1 MGESERERLN
11 WEVSQ
16 LRTELQ
22 STRDM
27 VPRSVVEEAHMK
39 IDAVESEREKLTV
52 EVSQLRAELQRSGEI
67 HARDA
72 ADRIRH
78 MEAERERLTV
88 KVADLGNEVE
98 TLLRADAARLD
109 EIQDLKFEKDRLND
123 EVVDLTQA
131 NAQSLAAVEEARI
144 TIHELEREREQ
155 RQAEVIDLRNDL
167 VQIRNSDDVRG
178 HIENLEY
185 ENDRLAVEVAG
196 LRDTLKEMQ
205 GRIDA
210 RRRATVEVTQML
222 APAQQMFLDNYF
234 QCAGQFGYKDYMPQ
248 IKPIFA
254 NLESQT
260 CAEGTVIMRQ
270 GDPSENAII
279 ISEGSL
285 RVFVN
290 GHHVRTLGLGV
301 CIGERGLMDGEVR
314 SATVEVASDKASF
327 WIIEKEA
334 LLELEEMRLRATIR
348 ALRDLGLPILQ
359 DVSEADIIGIVRKA
373 KMRSHWQGATVARQ
387 GEPASNLYVVIVGTL
402 RMEIDG
408 AWVQNL
414 DGGNYFGDREMIYGE
429 DHLATVVVESETAL
443 LCEISKQMFLDLTH
457 GPLRNT
463 LAGMRERRVPGFQN
477 LSDEVISSFIEASE
491 LKSYVRGELIFQ
503 EGARG
508 DEFFIIDNGTLMMSS
523 RGQANRMMEAGDFFG
538 ENCAVFDEATRES
551 TVEVLSDKADIWAID
566 KRHLQEVLRP
576 DNALKSEF
584 KNWHARQSRIEQ
596 KRSVFQVPENLDRS
610 VEQGPQHRPSTQ
622 FPPQKELVPHDLSKL
637 ALPAER
643 GAHRSSQQFPQPQ
656 ISAYR
661 PSQLISQ
668 PESFPHRPSQQPP
681 LQESFPHRPSQ
692 QISPA
697 DDFRHRPTHQTHQY
711 EGYPHHSTQQQMT
724 PSESLHR
731 PSQQPRL
738 QESYPHYP
746 TQQLTPSESLR
757 RPSQQPPLQESV
769 PHRPSRQMAPSEES
783 FPHRLS
789 PQVASLDNFPHRPS
803 QQMDQSE
810 GYPHLATQQM
820 TPPEHFSHRPSPQ
833 SDGFRSR
840 PSKQFSQNEPDSQH
854 RPSQFQVSFE
864 HEQAPQSPGFHPQ
877 TPSGQIRASQTSI
890 DLGEWADGIKTTED
904 LSSVYE
910 FSDFGG
916 SATRKSLDDSD
927 GMPSGQLHRRS
938 SALPPLGSLSSH
950 RSSRRSTVRLSLE

>member
-1 MGESERERLN
+1 MG
-11 WEVSQ
+11 
-16 LRTELQ
+16 
-22 STRDM
+22 
-27 VPRSVVEEAHMK
+27 
-39 IDAVESEREKLTV
+39 
-52 EVSQLRAELQRSGEI
+52 
-67 HARDA
+67 
-72 ADRIRH
+72 
-78 MEAERERLTV
+78 
-88 KVADLGNEVE
+88 
-98 TLLRADAARLD
+98 
-109 EIQDLKFEKDRLND
+109 
-123 EVVDLTQA
+123 
-131 NAQSLAAVEEARI
+131 
-144 TIHELEREREQ
+144 
-155 RQAEVIDLRNDL
+155 
-167 VQIRNSDDVRG
+167 
-178 HIENLEY
+178 
-185 ENDRLAVEVAG
+185 
-196 LRDTLKEMQ
+196 
-205 GRIDA
+205 
-210 RRRATVEVTQML
+210 
-222 APAQQMFLDNYF
+222 
-234 QCAGQFGYKDYMPQ
+234 
-248 IKPIFA
+248 
-254 NLESQT
+254 
-260 CAEGTVIMRQ
+260 
-270 GDPSENAII
+270 
-279 ISEGSL
+279 
-285 RVFVN
+285 
-290 GHHVRTLGLGV
+290 
-301 CIGERGLMDGEVR
+301 
-314 SATVEVASDKASF
+314 
-327 WIIEKEA
+327 
-334 LLELEEMRLRATIR
+334 
-348 ALRDLGLPILQ
+348 
-359 DVSEADIIGIVRKA
+359 
-373 KMRSHWQGATVARQ
+373 
-387 GEPASNLYVVIVGTL
+387 
-402 RMEIDG
+402 
-408 AWVQNL
+408 
-414 DGGNYFGDREMIYGE
+414 
-429 DHLATVVVESETAL
+429 
-443 LCEISKQMFLDLTH
+443 
-457 GPLRNT
+457 
-463 LAGMRERRVPGFQN
+463 
-477 LSDEVISSFIEASE
+477 
-491 LKSYVRGELIFQ
+491 
-503 EGARG
+503 GARG

-538 ENCAVFDEATRES
+538 ENGAVFDEATRES

-681 LQESFPHRPSQ
+681 F
-692 QISPA
+692 
-697 DDFRHRPTHQTHQY
+697 
-711 EGYPHHSTQQQMT
+711 
-724 PSESLHR
+724 
-731 PSQQPRL
+731 
-738 QESYPHYP
+738 
-746 TQQLTPSESLR
+746 
-757 RPSQQPPLQESV
+757 QESV